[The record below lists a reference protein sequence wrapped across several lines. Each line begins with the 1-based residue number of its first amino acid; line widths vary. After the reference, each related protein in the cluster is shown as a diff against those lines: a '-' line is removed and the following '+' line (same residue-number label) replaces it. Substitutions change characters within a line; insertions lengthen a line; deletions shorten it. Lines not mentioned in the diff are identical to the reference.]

1 MDIQKEIGVSLA
13 AILELKL
20 LAHTRV
26 LAGEAGLGRV
36 VTSVN
41 VLEVP
46 DILDWVCE
54 GQLLIT
60 TAYPYK
66 NNTEM
71 LGELIPRLHK
81 AGVAGIGIK
90 PKRYINEVPET
101 VLNIANQLAFPIVEI
116 PQEISF
122 SEIISAALTLVMDRQ
137 TRVLEEIHALHQS
150 LTRSMLSGGNLSEIC
165 SILYQ
170 RFENSVAISSDFFSS
185 FAINTTPDKYP
196 YIYNVLQT
204 EKQSAQMQDELPGAS
219 LRTEDAFAQAS
230 FARITVPIYSD
241 QILFGHIY
249 IWEDARRINSLE
261 LSAIESVTSLIA
273 LDITK
278 KISML
283 EMENSHKSGFLD
295 DLLSSDSRRQQKAL
309 SNARLYDFNPKAA
322 HTVAVVRPRSSKSA
336 FRSAGKTWFRLN
348 TNLVGILQ
356 RQIKSNSIKI
366 LYVNNDSSLVML
378 CEMPGLEDSA
388 TEMRSFMQNLAALLG
403 SEYMEGEVS
412 LGVGRVYEETT
423 DLYKSYAE
431 ARRAVNCSHMEAG
444 NLAFFEDLGACR
456 LLAYDSIRQEGKA
469 FSEEVL
475 RALLDYDEENDGELV
490 KTLAVYF
497 DSGNNLTQLA
507 ERLGVH
513 YNTAVYRMQQI
524 RKLTGCGLDKASQG
538 MDFRVALLLHEMWN
552 HG

>member
-1 MDIQKEIGVSLA
+1 MDIQKEIGVPLS
-13 AILELKL
+13 AILELHL
-20 LAHTRV
+20 LANTKV
-26 LAGEAGLGRV
+26 LAGKAGLSRV

-46 DILDWVCE
+46 DILDWVSH

-90 PKRYINEVPET
+90 PKRYINEVPDN
-101 VLNIANQLAFPIVEI
+101 VLEIADRLAFPIVEV

-122 SEIISAALTLVMDRQ
+122 SEIITAALTLVMDRQ

-150 LTRSMLSGGNLSEIC
+150 LTRTMLSGGNLSEIC
-165 SILYQ
+165 GILYQ

-185 FAINTTPDKYP
+185 FAINTSPEKYP

-204 EKQSAQMQDELPGAS
+204 EKQAPHIQEELPGAS
-219 LRTEDAFAQAS
+219 VRTKDMFADTPYE
-230 FARITVPIYSD
+230 RIKVPIYSD
-241 QILFGHIY
+241 QVLFGHIY
-249 IWEDARRINSLE
+249 IWEDIRAINNLE

-322 HTVAVVRPRSSKSA
+322 HTVAVVRPCSSKNV

-356 RQIKSNSIKI
+356 RQIKSNSFKI

-378 CEMPGLEDSA
+378 CEMPGIEDSA
-388 TEMRSFMQNLAALLG
+388 TEIRCFMQNLAALLG
-403 SEYMEGEVS
+403 TEYLEGEVS
-412 LGVGRVYEETT
+412 IGVGRMYEETS

-431 ARRAVNCSHMEAG
+431 ARRAVNCSHMEKG

-469 FSEEVL
+469 FCDEVL
-475 RALLDYDEENDGELV
+475 RPLMEYDEENDGELV
-490 KTLAVYF
+490 KTLAAYF
-497 DSGNNLTQLA
+497 DCGNNLTQLA

-524 RKLTGCGLDKASQG
+524 RKLTGCGMDKAAQV

-552 HG
+552 YG